1 MGTANVHIELKPSY
15 GEDTFLYDNMF
26 FSKEDIAVQC
36 GRDFE
41 EIFDLMINNY
51 GEQIDLNEIKLDVT
65 VSEDNKNAII
75 KEIETDKEEYY
86 PGDIIIAKAVIQPF
100 RQPVEEKV
108 FSIEIPEDITVGE
121 VILLV
126 NGGSSIEPLNKEV
139 LSYNEEKYLIDG
151 WDEIKKFYQE
161 KVKNNQIVAELV
173 GVNVFEST
181 SPDGI
186 ENIEG
191 NDDIKKVIDT
201 NFVIE
206 GRHEMYLSI
215 KENKSKDRNNE

>member
-1 MGTANVHIELKPSY
+1 M
-15 GEDTFLYDNMF
+15 
-26 FSKEDIAVQC
+26 
-36 GRDFE
+36 
-41 EIFDLMINNY
+41 
-51 GEQIDLNEIKLDVT
+51 
-65 VSEDNKNAII
+65 
-75 KEIETDKEEYY
+75 
-86 PGDIIIAKAVIQPF
+86 
-100 RQPVEEKV
+100 
-108 FSIEIPEDITVGE
+108 
-121 VILLV
+121 LV

-139 LSYNEEKYLIDG
+139 LSYNEEKYLMDG